1 MLTIT
6 KHIISLPENP
16 GGFFILSK
24 IMKKATNTTNKTI
37 FSIYAE
43 DKKGLVGQILIHFNK
58 RSYEVISLN
67 VARTDI
73 SDLVMVTLEA
83 VVPAADLLPF
93 VERLKKIVEV
103 YAVQTFADCLKKTG
117 FFRLSV
123 AALNGALWAL
133 IGKYGAQLSS
143 MGENTF
149 VISKTGSD
157 ADLSCLYSLL
167 EGPHL
172 LGFCKSG
179 LIMEESLVPFEE
191 L

>member
-1 MLTIT
+1 
-6 KHIISLPENP
+6 
-16 GGFFILSK
+16 
-24 IMKKATNTTNKTI
+24 MKKATIQPTI

-43 DKKGLVGQILIHFNK
+43 DKKGLLGQILVHFNK

-73 SDLVMVTLEA
+73 SELVMLSIEA
-83 VVPAADLLPF
+83 VLPAKDLLPF
-93 VERLKKIVEV
+93 IERLKKVIEV
-103 YAVQTFADCLKKTG
+103 YAISTYTNNLKKTG
-117 FFRLSV
+117 FYRLGS
-123 AALNGALWAL
+123 AALNNELWLL
-133 IGKYGAQLSS
+133 IGKYGAHLSS
-143 MGENTF
+143 MGEKTF

-157 ADLSCLYSLL
+157 DDLEELYRKL

-179 LIMEESLVPFEE
+179 LIVEESLVPFEE

>member
-1 MLTIT
+1 
-6 KHIISLPENP
+6 
-16 GGFFILSK
+16 
-24 IMKKATNTTNKTI
+24 MKKPAKNPLPTI

-43 DKKGLVGQILIHFNK
+43 DKKGLVGQVLIHFNK

-73 SDLVMVTLEA
+73 SGLVMLTLEA
-83 VVPAADLLPF
+83 VIPGLDLLPF

-103 YAVQTFADCLKKTG
+103 YAVQTFGESLKKTG
-117 FFRLSV
+117 FYRLNS
-123 AALNGALWAL
+123 AALNTDLWAL

-143 MGENTF
+143 MGELSF
-149 VISKTGSD
+149 VVSKTGSD
-157 ADLSCLYSLL
+157 ADLSELYSRL

-179 LIMEESLVPFEE
+179 LIVEESLVPFEE

>member
-1 MLTIT
+1 
-6 KHIISLPENP
+6 
-16 GGFFILSK
+16 
-24 IMKKATNTTNKTI
+24 MKKPAKQTLPTI

-43 DKKGLVGQILIHFNK
+43 DKKGLVGQIMVHFNK

-83 VVPAADLLPF
+83 VVPALDLGPF
-93 VERLKKIVEV
+93 VERIKKIVEV
-103 YAVQTFADCLKKTG
+103 YAVQTFGECLKKTG
-117 FFRLSV
+117 FYRMDR
-123 AALNGALWAL
+123 AALGTEVWSL

-143 MGENTF
+143 MGGNSF

-157 ADLSCLYSLL
+157 ADLLELYALL

-172 LGFCKSG
+172 LGYGKTG
-179 LIMEESLVPFEE
+179 LIAEESLVPFEQ